1 MIDLQTSDRNEETMS
16 KAVIDGKTI
25 ADTYLRRVALSG
37 EKTAHLVK
45 KNGAYQSMT
54 WNALHK
60 KVLGIFESYKKIDIK
75 TGDRVCIVSQTRSE
89 WNIADLA
96 NLTCGV
102 ITVPIYQSNT
112 LEDVIYLI
120 EHSQPKLIFAED
132 ESQVEKMAQAFSK
145 TNKKLPLVYFDS
157 SVQKRNDLEMIH
169 FDEFCSFSGNLKTEE
184 ELKKIADTITPQST
198 ASIVYTSGTTGKP
211 KGVVLSHSNFAA
223 ELRAIMDMFDLQSED
238 RVLSFLPNAHI
249 LGRVES
255 LMGVFS
261 GWEMG
266 YAENLNS
273 ISQNL
278 GEVRPTLLI
287 SVPRIY
293 EKVYSKIQS
302 DIASAPP
309 MKQKIFHWSV
319 QVGRQIARMRSEQV
333 SIPLPLLAKYKI
345 ADRLVFSKVRA
356 KMGGRIRMTVSGG
369 APLSAELCEFFHA
382 CGVKILEGYGL
393 TETTAAC
400 AVNLPSDYRFGTVGR
415 PLGDSEFKIA
425 SDGEILIRGSVV
437 FKEYYKDPES
447 TRSSFTQDGWFCSG
461 DIGEIT
467 ERGFLK
473 ITDRKKELIVTSAG
487 KNIAPQKI
495 ENLLKT
501 HRFISQAM
509 VCGDKQ
515 KYLGALITLNQD
527 DLLNW
532 AKGTGI
538 SFETFEELIKNQTVI
553 DLISEKVQAVNQQ
566 LASFE
571 TIKKFRILPKDFT
584 PETGEL
590 TPSLKLKRK
599 VVLDKYK
606 RFAEELFN

>member
-1 MIDLQTSDRNEETMS
+1 MS
-16 KAVIDGKTI
+16 KTIIDGKTI
-25 ADTYLRRVALSG
+25 ADAYLRRVSLSG
-37 EKTAHLVK
+37 DKTAHLVK
-45 KNGAYQSMT
+45 RDGKYQPLT
-54 WNALHK
+54 WNELHE
-60 KVLGIFESYKKIDIK
+60 KVLGIFENYQKMGIGS
-75 TGDRVCIVSQTRSE
+75 GDRVCIISNTRSE
-89 WNIADLA
+89 WNISDLA
-96 NLTCGV
+96 NLSCGV
-102 ITVPIYQSNT
+102 VTVPIYQTNT
-112 LEDVIYLI
+112 LEDVIYLL

-132 ESQVEKMAQAFSK
+132 EAQVSKVKTAFQK
-145 TNKKLPLVYFDS
+145 TKKPLPIVFFDANTPTS
-157 SVQKRNDLEMIH
+157 SDSPLTS
-169 FDEFCSFSGNLKTEE
+169 FDQFTRFSGNPEVKTELE
-184 ELKKIADTITPQST
+184 TIAKSLKPESM
-198 ASIVYTSGTTGKP
+198 ASIVYTSGTTGRP
-211 KGVVLSHSNFAA
+211 KGVVLTHSNFTG
-223 ELRAIMDMFDLQSED
+223 ELRAIMSTFELSSDD

-266 YAENLNS
+266 YAENLNT

-293 EKVYSKIQS
+293 EKVFSKIQA

-309 MKQKIFHWSV
+309 MKQNIFHWSV
-319 QVGRQIARMRSEQV
+319 RVGRQIARLRSEQQP
-333 SIPLPLLAKYKI
+333 IPFSLMAKYQI

-369 APLSAELCEFFHA
+369 APLAAELCEFFHA
-382 CGVKILEGYGL
+382 CGVRILEGYGL

-400 AVNLPSDYRFGTVGR
+400 AVNLPGDYRFGTVGK
-415 PLGDSEFKIA
+415 PLGDCEFKIA
-425 SDGEILIRGSVV
+425 SDGEILIRGSMV
-437 FKEYYKDPES
+437 FKEYYNDPDS
-447 TRSSFTQDGWFCSG
+447 TKASFAENGWFASG

-473 ITDRKKELIVTSAG
+473 ITDRKKELIITSAG

-495 ENLLKT
+495 ENLLKSQ
-501 HRFISQAM
+501 RFISQAM

-515 KYLGALITLNQD
+515 KYLGALITLNQED
-527 DLLNW
+527 VSKW
-532 AKGTGI
+532 AQGSGI
-538 SFETFEELIKNQTVI
+538 SFETFEELIKKQSVI
-553 DLISEKVQAVNQQ
+553 DLISEKIKAVNEQ

-571 TIKKFRILPKDFT
+571 TIKKFQILPKDFT
-584 PETGEL
+584 TETGEL

-606 RFAEELFN
+606 DSADELFR

>member
-1 MIDLQTSDRNEETMS
+1 MTRS
-16 KAVIDGKTI
+16 VIDGKTL
-25 ADTYLRRVALSG
+25 ADAYLRRI
-37 EKTAHLVK
+37 EMTPDNTAHLVK
-45 KNGAYQSMT
+45 RNGTYQALT
-54 WNALHK
+54 WKALHE
-60 KVLGIFESYKKIDIK
+60 KVLGIFEHYLKMGLVP
-75 TGDRVCIVSQTRSE
+75 GDRVCIVSQTCSE

-96 NLTCGV
+96 NLASGI

-112 LEDVIYLI
+112 VEDMIYLL
-120 EHSQPKLIFAED
+120 EHSAPKLVYAED
-132 ESQVEKMAQAFSK
+132 DLQVEKLEQAFARTGKVLPIVTFQSK
-145 TNKKLPLVYFDS
+145 KTSKEGLSLTSFD
-157 SVQKRNDLEMIH
+157 Q
-169 FDEFCSFSGNLKTEE
+169 FCRFSGDQKVAEKLKEAASS
-184 ELKKIADTITPQST
+184 LSPDST

-211 KGVVLSHSNFAA
+211 KGVVLSHSNFTA
-223 ELRAIMDMFDLQSED
+223 ELRAIVDTFHLTAED

-255 LMGVFS
+255 LAGIFT
-261 GWEMG
+261 GWEMA

-293 EKVYSKIQS
+293 EKVFSKIQT

-309 MKQKIFHWSV
+309 LKQKIFHWSV
-319 QVGRQIARMRSEQV
+319 SVGRQIAKLRSEQRP
-333 SIPLPLLAKYKI
+333 IPFGLLAKYQV

-393 TETTAAC
+393 TETSAAV
-400 AVNLPSDYRFGTVGR
+400 AVNLPDNYRFGTVGK

-425 SDGEILIRGSVV
+425 PDGEILIRGSVV
-437 FKEYYKDPES
+437 FKEYYRDSEATKAVFSEG
-447 TRSSFTQDGWFCSG
+447 GWFSTG
-461 DIGEIT
+461 DIGEISSG
-467 ERGFLK
+467 GFIR

-495 ENLLKT
+495 ENLLKSQ
-501 HRFISQAM
+501 RFISQAM

-527 DLLNW
+527 DISNW
-532 AKGTGI
+532 AKISGI
-538 SFETFEELIKNQTVI
+538 SFETFEDLIRKETVI
-553 DLISEKVQAVNQQ
+553 QLIGDKVKTVNNQ

-571 TIKKFRILPKDFT
+571 TIKTFKILPQDFT
-584 PETGEL
+584 TETGEL

-599 VVLDKYK
+599 VVMDKYK
-606 RFAEELFN
+606 NFADELFRN